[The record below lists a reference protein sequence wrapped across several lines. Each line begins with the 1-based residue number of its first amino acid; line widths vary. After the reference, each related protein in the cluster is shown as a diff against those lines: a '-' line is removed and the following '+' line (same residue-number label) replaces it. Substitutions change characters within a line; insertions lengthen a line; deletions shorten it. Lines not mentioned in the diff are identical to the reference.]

1 MNIIDHILVR
11 SRVLSSC
18 HVNSTKASFEIGA
31 ELIASTTP
39 KLDAREL
46 LDALLSRERLGS
58 TALGNGIAIP
68 HCRSENCTH
77 PSAALMHLHES
88 VDFDGE
94 LVNLLFIWVVPQDEK
109 TVHLNILDALSR
121 IFGDIENVKKL
132 RNTKS
137 NEELFDIFIKFSNI
151 LLDS

>member
-1 MNIIDHILVR
+1 MNIIDHILVS

-31 ELIASTTP
+31 ELIASTIP

-46 LDALLSRERLGS
+46 LDALLNRERLGS

-68 HCRSENCTH
+68 HCRAKNCTH
-77 PSAALMHLHES
+77 PSAALMHLYES

-94 LVNLLFIWVVPQDEK
+94 TYRMCLGGA
-109 TVHLNILDALSR
+109 H
-121 IFGDIENVKKL
+121 
-132 RNTKS
+132 
-137 NEELFDIFIKFSNI
+137 
-151 LLDS
+151 

>member
-18 HVNSTKASFEIGA
+18 HVNSTKASLEIGA

-77 PSAALMHLHES
+77 PSAALMHL
-88 VDFDGE
+88 
-94 LVNLLFIWVVPQDEK
+94 
-109 TVHLNILDALSR
+109 LNPSISMVSWSIFYLYGSSR
-121 IFGDIENVKKL
+121 KMKK
-132 RNTKS
+132 RY
-137 NEELFDIFIKFSNI
+137 I
-151 LLDS
+151 